1 MTASLPIGS
10 VTSFRRDGARVRP
23 VSVNHNQESG
33 VGSAEGAS
41 GSSATTGIIAGGFL
55 VSVQVV
61 SVSRKSNFRGNFY
74 WRRFR
79 MCRSH
84 AHRQSQSQSRSRTAA
99 TATIPLRMILRTG
112 PLVGPNSIIPG
123 LPEANA
129 ACKKEIGPRG
139 GLFSRCENFFLPE
152 LDEPLLTEFSAGSLV
167 SFSKNWWKN
176 ACLARSANRTAF
188 ISSRSIRPDTVR
200 NSRWHYR
207 KRQGTSV
214 HAATPHHDPGIA
226 VGTSTCKE
234 PRG

>member
-1 MTASLPIGS
+1 MRRRDLVALLGSTAIAWPLVARAQQPSQMRRIGVLRAMPIG
-10 VTSFRRDGARVRP
+10 TA
-23 VSVNHNQESG
+23 
-33 VGSAEGAS
+33 
-41 GSSATTGIIAGGFL
+41 
-55 VSVQVV
+55 
-61 SVSRKSNFRGNFY
+61 K
-74 WRRFR
+74 
-79 MCRSH
+79 
-84 AHRQSQSQSRSRTAA
+84 AHHFAHDFAHWT
-99 TATIPLRMILRTG
+99 

-139 GLFSRCENFFLPE
+139 GLFSRCENFFLSE

-167 SFSKNWWKN
+167 SFSKDWWKN